1 MEIKDF
7 IESYSDTCR
16 NTDFLDRALYSHAEY
31 MEGFFAGDGSRNDRL
46 LQIAINMKDAAH
58 IISTLKSKAQ

>member
-7 IESYSDTCR
+7 IEFYS

-58 IISTLKSKAQ
+58 MISALKSKA